1 MAAPPSEREAWAL
14 LLSIEGLG
22 PAGFGGLV
30 ATFGSGRA
38 ILAAA
43 ARPGASR
50 AIARA
55 VAAGQGRPV
64 GDADL
69 GERIG
74 RMARD
79 PGAALAI
86 LRAAAVD
93 ILTLDDRGYPAR
105 LRSIAQPP
113 PVLLL
118 RGDVPALSAP
128 RTIAIVGTRRPTEGG
143 RLIAAR
149 IAAAI
154 SRVGGVVVSGLAV
167 GIDGAAHAAA
177 TDERRP
183 TIAVLGSGHERLYP
197 RAHRRLARDIVAT
210 GGIVVSERF
219 PDGPPTRGSF
229 PQRNRLIS
237 GLADVTIVVEAGLQS
252 GALITARWAL
262 GQGRECYVV
271 PGPMD
276 EPRSAGCLA
285 LYRDYPALVRLV
297 TGIPELLADLGL
309 DRDATPSP
317 NGPPRPSLEA
327 RLVELGPT
335 ARDVA
340 AALVAGNGT
349 LDDLVGAT
357 GHESATV
364 LGTITLLEMA
374 GLATS
379 TYGRYRAAGGL
390 ASSADRLRR
399 APRASG
405 RPRRGTVPAA
415 GSRGPPEL
423 PSRTSP
429 CYGAGHWP
437 HAHPAADSP
446 ETVSRPPANRAGDC
460 RIAQSCRRG
469 SGRPVRRD

>member
-1 MAAPPSEREAWAL
+1 VAAPLSEREAWVL
-14 LLSIEGLG
+14 LLSIDGLG

-30 ATFGSGRA
+30 STFGSGGEV
-38 ILAAA
+38 LAAA

-55 VAAGQGRPV
+55 VAAGQGRQI

-69 GERIG
+69 GERIV

-79 PGAALAI
+79 PGPALAI
-86 LRAAAVD
+86 LRAADVD

-118 RGDVPALSAP
+118 RGDVRALSAP

-143 RLIAAR
+143 RLVASR
-149 IAAAI
+149 IASAI
-154 SRVGGVVVSGLAV
+154 SRSGGVVVSGLAV

-177 TDERRP
+177 AEERLA

-210 GGIVVSERF
+210 GGIVISERF

-252 GALITARWAL
+252 GALITARSAL

-285 LYRDYPALVRLV
+285 LYREYAGLVRLV

-327 RLVELGPT
+327 HLVELGPT

-340 AALVAGNGT
+340 AALIAGNGT
-349 LDDLVGAT
+349 LDDLVAAT

-379 TYGRYRAAGGL
+379 TYGRYRAAGRL
-390 ASSADRLRR
+390 ASSADGVLR
-399 APRASG
+399 APRRSRPPG
-405 RPRRGTVPAA
+405 RATRPAA
-415 GSRGPPEL
+415 GSRGLPEL
-423 PSRTSP
+423 PGRTSP
-429 CYGAGHWP
+429 C
-437 HAHPAADSP
+437 
-446 ETVSRPPANRAGDC
+446 
-460 RIAQSCRRG
+460 
-469 SGRPVRRD
+469 